1 MIRITKK
8 MAISR
13 KESLIIRTSAI
24 LFSFILLGIFINT
37 LGKNPIEVYIGMV
50 KGSVGTAYRL
60 QETIMLAIPLILS
73 ALGISMAFKMKFWN
87 IGGEG
92 QIIMGA
98 FFGSFLALKVAPL
111 DGPLMIP
118 CMLLAGFIGGGLWAL
133 IPTIFKVR
141 FETNETLFTL
151 MLNYIAL
158 KWIVFLQYGPWK
170 DVNAQGFPK
179 IPNFIESALLPDV
192 FGVHAGWI
200 IAIIMVVVIH
210 VLLNHTK
217 TGFEISVIGDSVN
230 TARYAGMEVDKVI
243 LKTLFI
249 SGGLCGLA
257 GVIQTSGVNDT
268 LSVDVAGGVGYTA
281 IIIAW
286 LSGVNALV
294 IPFVAFLFA
303 MMQQGAD
310 FIQTGFQIPKSAA
323 EILQALILFSVLSSE
338 FLIQYNIHWETGA
351 FNKKTRKGDA

>member
-1 MIRITKK
+1 MT
-8 MAISR
+8 ISKR
-13 KESLIIRTSAI
+13 ESTIIRLGAI
-24 LFSFILLGIFINT
+24 CFSFVLLGIFILT
-37 LGKNPIEVYIGMV
+37 LGKNPIEVYMGMV
-50 KGSVGTAYRL
+50 TGSIGTPYRL
-60 QETIMLAIPLILS
+60 KETIVIAIPLVLT
-73 ALGISMAFKMKFWN
+73 ALGISLAFKMKFWN

-92 QIIMGA
+92 QIMMGA
-98 FFGSFLALKVAPL
+98 FMGSFIALKVSSL
-111 DGPLMIP
+111 QGPMMLPAMII
-118 CMLLAGFIGGGLWAL
+118 AGFIGGGIWAL
-133 IPTIFKVR
+133 IPTFFKVR

-179 IPNFIESALLPDV
+179 IPNFVESALLPSV
-192 FGVHAGWI
+192 FGVHVGWI
-200 IAIIMVVVIH
+200 IAIILVFVIH
-210 VLLNHTK
+210 TLLNHTK
-217 TGFEISVIGDSVN
+217 TGFEVSVIGDSVN

-243 LKTLFI
+243 LKTLFL

-257 GVIQTSGVNDT
+257 GVIQASGVNET
-268 LSVDVAGGVGYTA
+268 LSVDVSGGVGYTA

-303 MMQQGAD
+303 MMQQGAE
-310 FIQTGFQIPKSAA
+310 FIQTSFQIPKSAA

-338 FLIQYNIHWETGA
+338 FLIQYNVKWGSKAELPQGE
-351 FNKKTRKGDA
+351 KGDQ